1 MLVEDIHDLIMMFIL
16 LVVFVILGS
25 GLRISDEK
33 DFVYE
38 SLELRDEEDV
48 FFLNLLKT
56 EVDDKT
62 IGDLIILSEN
72 EDLTKEIKKE
82 VEKVLKF
89 YGKDYYEY
97 GLTIKYPDKEPIL
110 LGCDYGIDKG
120 IKQNLPSLKNGLIEL
135 QFVFQDMAC
144 LGDIKYIESGIDV

>member
-16 LVVFVILGS
+16 IVVLVVLGS
-25 GLRISDEK
+25 GLRTSVEK

-62 IGDLIILSEN
+62 IGDLIILGEN

-82 VEKVLKF
+82 IEDVLDL
-89 YGKDYYEY
+89 YGKADYEY
-97 GLTIKYPDKEPIL
+97 GLIIDYPDEELEDKEI
-110 LGCDYGIDKG
+110 GCVYGIGEKG
-120 IKQNLPSLKNGLIEL
+120 IKQSLPSLNQGFIKL
-135 QFVFQDMAC
+135 QFAFQG
-144 LGDIKYIESGIDV
+144 GDCIEYWL